1 MSVVDHPRIIWFA
14 IWRAH
19 SFARACVA
27 FTASGGGPQTPA
39 SVARLLSRDV
49 LEFGARQR
57 ISNAC
62 NRNATGVGHDEA
74 RSGKVAD
81 SHTFARASVRYNAC
95 WAARMQTSRV
105 AGFCVAVCISIVSV
119 EAQSRPAE
127 LADAGWK
134 ALRDENPGRA
144 AALFAEAL
152 ELLPDNPSLLLGAGA
167 AAHARGKERQAMAS
181 LQRALQIEPRLTQA
195 SALLGSIAFDEG
207 DSELAIQTYEQALK
221 YAPDNDRLKRQ
232 LAIWRRETRVH
243 ETFSDR
249 TYGRFRV
256 LFEGREE
263 QSLAMQATA
272 VLDSAFYKI
281 GRALGEFPPNTIVTV
296 LYTEQQFRDITRAP
310 AWSGGQ
316 YDGRIRIPVA
326 GAANNPQLFERVLVH
341 ELSHAIVANI
351 APHAV
356 PVWLDEGLAQHFEG
370 ADPDAARRRLSAG
383 GRFIP
388 LSQLEHS
395 FGRLGAADAQV
406 AYDESLLAVG
416 VLLDRPGFSWVR
428 LLHRLRDG
436 ATFKDAIANSGYT
449 YEDFEA
455 GWRR

>member
-1 MSVVDHPRIIWFA
+1 M
-14 IWRAH
+14 
-19 SFARACVA
+19 
-27 FTASGGGPQTPA
+27 
-39 SVARLLSRDV
+39 RLL
-49 LEFGARQR
+49 
-57 ISNAC
+57 
-62 NRNATGVGHDEA
+62 
-74 RSGKVAD
+74 
-81 SHTFARASVRYNAC
+81 
-95 WAARMQTSRV
+95 RV
-105 AGFCVAVCISIVSV
+105 AGFCLGLCISVCGV
-119 EAQSRPAE
+119 QAQSRPAE

-134 ALRDENPGRA
+134 ALRDENPSRA

-167 AAHARGKERQAMAS
+167 AAHAQGKQREAMAS
-181 LQRALQIEPRLTQA
+181 LQRALRIDPRLTPA
-195 SALLGSIAFDEG
+195 SMLLGRIAFDEG
-207 DSELAIQTYEQALK
+207 DSDLAIRTYETALK
-221 YAPDNDRLKRQ
+221 YASDNDLLKRQ
-232 LAIWRRETRVH
+232 LEIWRRESHAH

-249 TYGRFRV
+249 AYGKFRV

-281 GRALGEFPPNTIVTV
+281 ANVLGEFPTNTIVAV

-326 GAANNPQLFERVLVH
+326 GAEKNPQLFERVLVH

-356 PVWLDEGLAQHFEG
+356 PAWLDEGLAQHFEG
-370 ADPDAARRRLSAG
+370 ADSDAARHRLAAG

-388 LSQLEHS
+388 LPLLERG
-395 FGRLGAADAQV
+395 FGRLAAGEARI
-406 AYDESLLAVG
+406 AYDESLLAVD
-416 VLLDRPGFSWVR
+416 VLFDRPGFSWIR

-455 GWRR
+455 GWRK

>member
-1 MSVVDHPRIIWFA
+1 MRSLRAAVVW
-14 IWRAH
+14 
-19 SFARACVA
+19 
-27 FTASGGGPQTPA
+27 
-39 SVARLLSRDV
+39 
-49 LEFGARQR
+49 
-57 ISNAC
+57 
-62 NRNATGVGHDEA
+62 
-74 RSGKVAD
+74 
-81 SHTFARASVRYNAC
+81 
-95 WAARMQTSRV
+95 
-105 AGFCVAVCISIVSV
+105 VAVCTSV
-119 EAQSRPAE
+119 GGVGAQSRPAE
-127 LADAGWK
+127 LANAGWK
-134 ALRDENPGRA
+134 ALRDENPARA

-152 ELLPDNPSLLLGAGA
+152 ELLPDNPSLLVGAGA
-167 AAHARGKERQAMAS
+167 AAHAQGNEKQAMAS
-181 LQRALQIEPRLTQA
+181 LQRALQVDPRLTQA
-195 SALLGSIAFDEG
+195 SVLLGAIAFDQG
-207 DSELAIQTYEQALK
+207 DSDLAIRTYEQALK
-221 YAPDNDRLKRQ
+221 YAPDNDVLKRQ
-232 LAIWRRETRVH
+232 LDVWRRETRAH

-249 TYGRFRV
+249 SYGRFRV

-281 GRALGEFPPNTIVTV
+281 GSVLGEYPPNTIVAV

-351 APHAV
+351 APRAV
-356 PVWLDEGLAQHFEG
+356 PVWLDEGLAQHFDG
-370 ADPDAARRRLSAG
+370 TDPDAARRRLAAG

-388 LSQLEHS
+388 LPQLEHG
-395 FGRLGAADAQV
+395 FGRFGAADAQI
-406 AYDESLLAVG
+406 AYDESLLAAG

-455 GWRR
+455 GWRK